1 MFFVHSACE
10 GITIFALV
18 AQLMERS
25 VLQAQGMR
33 IVQYFKMDSS
43 WLKQAAG
50 LIFPALKIQVLINAL
65 FAPECSCGDL

>member
-43 WLKQAAG
+43 WL
-50 LIFPALKIQVLINAL
+50 LKTGSWTDFSSPKDTSINKCFVRTRVFL
-65 FAPECSCGDL
+65 R

>member
-50 LIFPALKIQVLINAL
+50 LIFGNLCL
-65 FAPECSCGDL
+65 FLVRNNLEFFNFVP